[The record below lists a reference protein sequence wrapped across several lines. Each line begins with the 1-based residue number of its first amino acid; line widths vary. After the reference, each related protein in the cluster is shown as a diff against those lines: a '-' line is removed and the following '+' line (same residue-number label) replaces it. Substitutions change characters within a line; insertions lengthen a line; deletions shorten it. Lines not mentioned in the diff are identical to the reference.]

1 MIMKQ
6 KLFIFLI
13 LLSSVSICPKANAFD
28 LKDIFGDK
36 GGSSV
41 IGNLLEGVF
50 MKSDLS
56 TKDLFGVWTTD
67 QPAVAFK
74 SDDLLKKAG
83 GIAAASAIES
93 KISPY
98 FEQYG
103 LKEATLTVNSDSTF
117 TLKSKKLN
125 LNGSIRQQTDGNFI
139 FTIKAL
145 GKITIGEIPVYIQ
158 KTSKSMD
165 VMFDSS
171 KLKTLLNTL
180 SKFLNMKSVSTVTSL
195 LDSYDG
201 LYIGFGMNK
210 TGEVNSTDTQSDRN
224 STSGL
229 LDILKGGKKNREETD
244 STTKKSTD
252 TSSDR
257 KSNGDKLKEAAGNA
271 LMEIL
276 SKKKK

>member
-13 LLSSVSICPKANAFD
+13 LLYSVSICPKANAFD

-41 IGNLLEGVF
+41 IGNLIEGVF

-93 KISPY
+93 KIAPY

-103 LKEATLTVNSDSTF
+103 LTGATLTVNTDSTF

-145 GKITIGEIPVYIQ
+145 GKITIGEIPAYIQ

-252 TSSDR
+252 TSSDS